1 MGHSGALWSYV
12 EEMFRGSSNHTIDPK
27 GRIIIPARFRD
38 TIKSNGGNG
47 VMVTVM
53 DNCLFAYTFDAWFK
67 LEEKILSLKTTDA
80 QMRRFRRVIIGQASE
95 CNCDRQD
102 RILIPPTLRQ
112 YAKLEKEIVLVGV
125 LKHFEIW
132 SKDQWVIENEVCE
145 TDMLKE
151 DLSADIAELGL

>member
-1 MGHSGALWSYV
+1 
-12 EEMFRGSSNHTIDPK
+12 MFRGSSNHTIDPK

-53 DNCLFAYTFDAWFK
+53 DNCLFAFPFDAWYR
-67 LEEKILSLKTTDA
+67 LEDKIMSLPTTNA
-80 QMRRFRRVIIGQASE
+80 SMRRFRRVIIGEASE
-95 CNCDRQD
+95 CNCDKQD

-132 SKDQWVIENEVCE
+132 SREQWATEKEGLSSDI
-145 TDMLKE
+145 LKE
-151 DLSADIAELGL
+151 ELNTNIAELGL